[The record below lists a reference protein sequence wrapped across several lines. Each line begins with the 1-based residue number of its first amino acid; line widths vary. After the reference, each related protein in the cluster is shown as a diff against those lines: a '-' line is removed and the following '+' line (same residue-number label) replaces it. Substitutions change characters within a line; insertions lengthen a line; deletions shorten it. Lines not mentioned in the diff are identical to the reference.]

1 MKVFLRSSMLISICL
16 IASCTQPQGFDRE
29 ITQKELYA
37 HIDLL
42 ASDSLQ
48 GRLPGTPFDRV
59 AAKYI
64 KDQMELSGI
73 KLIGRNG
80 YQFFDFVA
88 KQELGTNNSLL
99 ILGQKLK
106 LGTDYSVFPFS
117 SSDSISTSVVF
128 VGYGFSINTNALM
141 WDDYLSVNVNGKWA
155 MILRGDPDTKNSES
169 PFITYSSDRNK
180 AMLAKDNGA
189 IGVIMVSG
197 PSYDQADEL
206 VNMSEKAFDVG
217 IPVIQVSRGIADRIL
232 YSSGLNISSLEK
244 KFLNIRRP
252 SSFAV
257 KANVAARTD
266 ILLQKKQT
274 QNVVGIIEGSDPL
287 LKGQYVVIGAHYDHL
302 GTGGKG
308 SSSRMPDTL
317 SVHNGADDNASGVSA
332 ILEVAQKFS
341 GKVGK
346 RSIVVAVFGAE
357 EMGLLG
363 SRFFIENPI
372 IPIDSIVAMINVDMV
387 GRMGA
392 DRTLQVGGAKT
403 SLESEGII
411 DKANEA
417 FSLNITKS
425 PEGYGPSDHASF
437 YGKNIPVFFITTGA
451 HIDYHTPNDKIDKI
465 NFVGLFETSKF
476 IEAIV
481 NELVSVP
488 QKFTFQESGPKSS
501 ASRFGRD
508 LKVKLGIMPDVS
520 GATNDGLKVL
530 AVTENNPAFIAG
542 IKKDDIITALNG
554 QKVNNIHDYMFRLKD
569 LKPGNTISVELNRN
583 GEKLV
588 VLVQL

>member
-1 MKVFLRSSMLISICL
+1 MLIGICL

-37 HIDLL
+37 HVDLL
-42 ASDSLQ
+42 SSDSLQ

-88 KQELGTNNSLL
+88 KQELGADNTVRISGQSL
-99 ILGQKLK
+99 Q
-106 LGTDYSVFPFS
+106 LGTDYSIFPFS
-117 SSDSISTSVVF
+117 SSDSVSASVVF
-128 VGYGFSINTNALM
+128 VGYGFSINTKALM

-155 MILRGDPDTKNSES
+155 LILRGDPDSKNSES

-180 AMLAKDNGA
+180 AMLANDNGA

-197 PSYDQADEL
+197 SSYDPSDEL

-217 IPVIQVSRGIADRIL
+217 IPVIQVSRNVADRIL
-232 YSSGLNISSLEK
+232 HTSGLNVSSLEK

-266 ILLQKKQT
+266 IILQKKQT
-274 QNVVGIIEGSDPL
+274 QNVVGLIEGTDPL
-287 LKGQYVVIGAHYDHL
+287 LKNQYIVIGAHYDHL
-302 GTGGKG
+302 GNGGKG
-308 SSSRMPDTL
+308 SSSRIPDTL
-317 SVHNGADDNASGVSA
+317 GVHNGADDNASGVSA
-332 ILEVAQKFS
+332 ILEVAQKFA
-341 GKVGK
+341 GNLNK
-346 RSIVVAVFGAE
+346 RSIVVVAFGAE

-387 GRMGA
+387 GRMSA
-392 DRTLQVGGAKT
+392 DKALQVGGVKT
-403 SLESEGII
+403 SLESEGLI
-411 DKANEA
+411 DKVNEVFKFNMA
-417 FSLNITKS
+417 KS

-437 YGKNIPVFFITTGA
+437 YGKDIPVFFISTGA
-451 HIDYHTPNDKIDKI
+451 HVDYHTPNDKIDRI
-465 NFVGLFETSKF
+465 NFEGLFETSQF

-481 NELVSVP
+481 TELVSVS
-488 QKFTFQESGPKSS
+488 QKLTFQEAGPKSS
-501 ASRFGRD
+501 PTRHGRD

-530 AVTENNPAFIAG
+530 AVTPNNPAFIAG

-569 LKPGNTISVELNRN
+569 LKPGNTISVELKRN

>member
-1 MKVFLRSSMLISICL
+1 MLIGICL

-37 HIDLL
+37 HVDLL
-42 ASDSLQ
+42 SSDSLQ

-88 KQELGTNNSLL
+88 KQELGADNTVRISGQSL
-99 ILGQKLK
+99 Q
-106 LGTDYSVFPFS
+106 LGTDYSIFPFS
-117 SSDSISTSVVF
+117 SSDSVSASVVF
-128 VGYGFSINTNALM
+128 VGYGFSINTKALM

-155 MILRGDPDTKNSES
+155 LILRGDPDSKNSES

-180 AMLAKDNGA
+180 AMLANDNGA

-197 PSYDQADEL
+197 SSYDPSDEL

-217 IPVIQVSRGIADRIL
+217 IPVIQVSRNVVDRIL
-232 YSSGLNISSLEK
+232 HTSGLNVSSLEK

-266 ILLQKKQT
+266 IILQKKQT
-274 QNVVGIIEGSDPL
+274 QNVVGLIEGTDPL
-287 LKGQYVVIGAHYDHL
+287 LKNQYIVIGAHYDHL
-302 GTGGKG
+302 GNGGKG
-308 SSSRMPDTL
+308 SSSRIPDTL
-317 SVHNGADDNASGVSA
+317 GVHNGADDNASGVSA
-332 ILEVAQKFS
+332 ILEVAQKFA
-341 GKVGK
+341 GNLNK
-346 RSIVVAVFGAE
+346 RSIVVVAFGAE

-387 GRMGA
+387 GRMSA
-392 DRTLQVGGAKT
+392 DKALQVGGVKT
-403 SLESEGII
+403 SLESEGLI
-411 DKANEA
+411 DKVNEVFKFNMA
-417 FSLNITKS
+417 KS

-437 YGKNIPVFFITTGA
+437 YGKDIPVFFISTGA
-451 HIDYHTPNDKIDKI
+451 HVDYHTPNDKIDRI
-465 NFVGLFETSKF
+465 NFEGLFETSQF

-481 NELVSVP
+481 TELVSVS
-488 QKFTFQESGPKSS
+488 QKLTFQEAGPKSS
-501 ASRFGRD
+501 PTRHGRD

-530 AVTENNPAFIAG
+530 AVTPNNPAFIAG

-569 LKPGNTISVELNRN
+569 LKPGNTISVELKRN

>member
-1 MKVFLRSSMLISICL
+1 MLISICL

-73 KLIGRNG
+73 KPIGRNG

-99 ILGQKLK
+99 ILGQKLQ

-117 SSDSISTSVVF
+117 SSDSVSTSVVF

-197 PSYDQADEL
+197 PSYDQTDEL

-465 NFVGLFETSKF
+465 NFVGLLETSKF

-481 NELVSVP
+481 NELVSAP

>member
-1 MKVFLRSSMLISICL
+1 MKVFLRSSMLIGICL

-37 HIDLL
+37 HVDLL
-42 ASDSLQ
+42 SSDSLQ

-88 KQELGTNNSLL
+88 KQELGADNTVRISGQSL
-99 ILGQKLK
+99 Q
-106 LGTDYSVFPFS
+106 LGTDYSIFPFS
-117 SSDSISTSVVF
+117 SSDSVSASVVF
-128 VGYGFSINTNALM
+128 VGYGFSINTKALM

-155 MILRGDPDTKNSES
+155 LILRGDPDSKNSES

-180 AMLAKDNGA
+180 AMLANDNGA

-197 PSYDQADEL
+197 SSYDPSDEL

-217 IPVIQVSRGIADRIL
+217 IPVIQVSRNVVDRIL
-232 YSSGLNISSLEK
+232 HTSGLNVSSLEK

-266 ILLQKKQT
+266 IILQKKQT
-274 QNVVGIIEGSDPL
+274 QNVVGLIEGTDPL
-287 LKGQYVVIGAHYDHL
+287 LKNQYIVIGAHYDHL
-302 GTGGKG
+302 GNGGKG
-308 SSSRMPDTL
+308 SSSRIPDTL
-317 SVHNGADDNASGVSA
+317 GVHNGADDNASGVSA
-332 ILEVAQKFS
+332 ILEVAQKFA
-341 GKVGK
+341 GNLNK
-346 RSIVVAVFGAE
+346 RSIVVVAFGAE

-387 GRMGA
+387 GRMSA
-392 DRTLQVGGAKT
+392 DKALQVGGVKT
-403 SLESEGII
+403 SLESEGLI
-411 DKANEA
+411 DKVNEVFKFNMA
-417 FSLNITKS
+417 KS

-437 YGKNIPVFFITTGA
+437 YGKDIPVFFISTGA
-451 HIDYHTPNDKIDKI
+451 HVDYHTPNDKIDRI
-465 NFVGLFETSKF
+465 NFEGLFETSQF

-481 NELVSVP
+481 TELVSVS
-488 QKFTFQESGPKSS
+488 QKLTFQEAGPKSS
-501 ASRFGRD
+501 PTRHGRD

-530 AVTENNPAFIAG
+530 AVTPNNPAFIAG

-569 LKPGNTISVELNRN
+569 LKPGNTISVELKRN

>member
-73 KLIGRNG
+73 KPIGRNG

-99 ILGQKLK
+99 ILGQKLQ

-117 SSDSISTSVVF
+117 SSDSVSTSVVF

-197 PSYDQADEL
+197 PSYDQTDEL

-465 NFVGLFETSKF
+465 NFVGLLETSKF

-481 NELVSVP
+481 NELVSAP

>member
-1 MKVFLRSSMLISICL
+1 MLIGICL

-37 HIDLL
+37 HVDLL
-42 ASDSLQ
+42 SSDSLQ

-88 KQELGTNNSLL
+88 KQELGADNTVRISGQSL
-99 ILGQKLK
+99 Q
-106 LGTDYSVFPFS
+106 LGTDYSIFPFS
-117 SSDSISTSVVF
+117 SSDSVSASVVF
-128 VGYGFSINTNALM
+128 VGYGFSINTKALM

-155 MILRGDPDTKNSES
+155 LILRGDPDSKNSES

-180 AMLAKDNGA
+180 AMLANDNGA

-197 PSYDQADEL
+197 SSYDPSDEL

-217 IPVIQVSRGIADRIL
+217 IPVIQVSRNVADRIL
-232 YSSGLNISSLEK
+232 HTSGLNVSSLEK

-266 ILLQKKQT
+266 IILQKKQT
-274 QNVVGIIEGSDPL
+274 QNVVGLIEGTDPL
-287 LKGQYVVIGAHYDHL
+287 LKNQYIVIGAHYDHL
-302 GTGGKG
+302 GNGGKG
-308 SSSRMPDTL
+308 SSSRIPDTL
-317 SVHNGADDNASGVSA
+317 GVHNGADDNASGVSA
-332 ILEVAQKFS
+332 ILEVAQKFA
-341 GKVGK
+341 GNLNK
-346 RSIVVAVFGAE
+346 RSIVVVAFGAE

-372 IPIDSIVAMINVDMV
+372 IPIDSIVAMINGDMV
-387 GRMGA
+387 GRMSA
-392 DRTLQVGGAKT
+392 DKALQVGGVKT
-403 SLESEGII
+403 SLESEGLI
-411 DKANEA
+411 DKVNEVFKFNMA
-417 FSLNITKS
+417 KS

-437 YGKNIPVFFITTGA
+437 YGKDIPVFFISTGA
-451 HIDYHTPNDKIDKI
+451 HVDYHTPNDKIDRI
-465 NFVGLFETSKF
+465 NFEGLFETSQF

-481 NELVSVP
+481 TELVSVS
-488 QKFTFQESGPKSS
+488 QKLTFQEAGPKSS
-501 ASRFGRD
+501 PTRHGRD

-530 AVTENNPAFIAG
+530 AVTPNNPAFIAG

-569 LKPGNTISVELNRN
+569 LKPGNTISVELKRN